1 MSTNL
6 IHDNLVD
13 NKTIN
18 KLCENEK
25 KTSPLITK
33 YEYSNIISIRM
44 TQLADGAVCFI
55 DDEGFDNIEE
65 IVHEEIKQSKLPF
78 IIERKMPNAKS
89 EFWKLSD
96 MIMRL

>member
-1 MSTNL
+1 
-6 IHDNLVD
+6 
-13 NKTIN
+13 
-18 KLCENEK
+18 
-25 KTSPLITK
+25 
-33 YEYSNIISIRM
+33 M

-55 DDEGFDNIEE
+55 DDKGFDNIEE

-78 IIERKMPNAKS
+78 IIERKMPNGKS